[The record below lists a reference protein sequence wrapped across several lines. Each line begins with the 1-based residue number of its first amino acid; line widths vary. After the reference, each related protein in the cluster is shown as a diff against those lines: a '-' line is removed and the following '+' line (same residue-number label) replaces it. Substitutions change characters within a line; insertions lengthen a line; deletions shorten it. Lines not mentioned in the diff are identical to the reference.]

1 MEHISQTVMD
11 LRQKTFNSDV
21 ELKIAKMEQQAAEDS
36 IKDTLIICSPE
47 KRRILENKIY
57 ATEQELEELK
67 WKVTGTE
74 IEKIELLNAK
84 DQANREAIQYR
95 QQFQQSRSQ
104 LESVR

>member
-1 MEHISQTVMD
+1 M
-11 LRQKTFNSDV
+11 
-21 ELKIAKMEQQAAEDS
+21 
-36 IKDTLIICSPE
+36 CSPE

-95 QQFQQSRSQ
+95 Q
-104 LESVR
+104 